1 MFRIANLNEW
11 IAIVLQ
17 GNKRWEWTTIT
28 LARVSLGLFF
38 AISGFNK
45 LFVAANQAALV
56 KVMIEAGIPFPEI
69 TAVFLAT
76 VEFVGGSFLIIGF
89 LSTFCAIALTIAM
102 LVAIVTVELHTIP
115 AGLSFLNWLD
125 YFLYLPQVMYVVI
138 FLWLM
143 VSGPGP
149 VSLDSYLARA
159 IERASGSAPH
169 AARRGLAG

>member
-69 TAVFLAT
+69 TAVFLPT
-76 VEFVGGSFLIIGF
+76 VEFVGA
-89 LSTFCAIALTIAM
+89 C
-102 LVAIVTVELHTIP
+102 
-115 AGLSFLNWLD
+115 
-125 YFLYLPQVMYVVI
+125 
-138 FLWLM
+138 
-143 VSGPGP
+143 PG
-149 VSLDSYLARA
+149 
-159 IERASGSAPH
+159 
-169 AARRGLAG
+169 